1 MSVFVTVGT
10 TDFVGLV
17 ESMCSDEIQ
26 RTLQSQGY
34 STINIQAGRH
44 QCNVES
50 CILKTTAFDYKDSI
64 VPDMMKADLIISHAG
79 AGTCLEALELKKD
92 LVAVVNDSLMGNHQV
107 ELAEKLASEGYCDY
121 ATLSSLNSVLSNIK
135 TKKKIIFPRQDDSLL
150 SDFLRHRL
158 EMD

>member
-1 MSVFVTVGT
+1 MKYKELYKAKATPQLIYKLEDISAMLN
-10 TDFVGLV
+10 LV
-17 ESMCSDEIQ
+17 SLK
-26 RTLQSQGY
+26 LQHL
-34 STINIQAGRH
+34 II
-44 QCNVES
+44 
-50 CILKTTAFDYKDSI
+50 SI